1 MDEDQVNEEQG
12 SNPERQE
19 VTFAQASDKDEPSRG
34 MFSAVRRS
42 DPINLYSFLGK
53 QNDDVNERINGIQ
66 TQLVT
71 LNNNNKQQR
80 SNFEANLLK
89 ITMSIQT
96 LEQGLKAVSD
106 KLELSQQL
114 EKIRDANEK
123 KREQQLAEQQL
134 REGKESLIEKK
145 MQTALSAPLQKIG
158 AQAQSILGNIMKFF
172 NTILLGII
180 GTRGIQVLGAL
191 ISGNKE
197 KIEEIKGKILKEL
210 GVATG
215 IFVAIN
221 GGLAIALRSVIRLTA
236 FVSRIAF
243 TNLLARPIRAIFD
256 LIARGTILKGL
267 SNAAGGSSGGVP
279 PGVPGGGNQKT
290 KTTQKGKVKASKT
303 FGFGR
308 YFFPT
313 ATAGLRIFDEI
324 QSGERDPAKLAIAGV
339 IDAAS
344 ILLLQRLKL
353 PFVAAAGLFAIS
365 RGPVDSLI
373 DASQKLI
380 SGDTIDQIGNQVQ
393 ERQLELRNKSNK
405 VVVVD
410 DENEDTN
417 VVTGSAGIADASAL
431 LAVASGNSDNPYI
444 MNSIIQYNIIL

>member
-19 VTFAQASDKDEPSRG
+19 VTFAQASDRDEPSRG

-71 LNNNNKQQR
+71 LNNNNKQQT

-89 ITMSIQT
+89 ISMSIQT

-134 REGKESLIEKK
+134 REGKESLVEKK

-197 KIEEIKGKILKEL
+197 KIEEIKEKILKEL

-215 IFVAIN
+215 IFVAK
-221 GGLAIALRSVIRLTA
+221 
-236 FVSRIAF
+236 
-243 TNLLARPIRAIFD
+243 NL
-256 LIARGTILKGL
+256 
-267 SNAAGGSSGGVP
+267 
-279 PGVPGGGNQKT
+279 
-290 KTTQKGKVKASKT
+290 
-303 FGFGR
+303 
-308 YFFPT
+308 
-313 ATAGLRIFDEI
+313 
-324 QSGERDPAKLAIAGV
+324 
-339 IDAAS
+339 
-344 ILLLQRLKL
+344 
-353 PFVAAAGLFAIS
+353 
-365 RGPVDSLI
+365 SLI
-373 DASQKLI
+373 HI
-380 SGDTIDQIGNQVQ
+380 
-393 ERQLELRNKSNK
+393 
-405 VVVVD
+405 
-410 DENEDTN
+410 
-417 VVTGSAGIADASAL
+417 
-431 LAVASGNSDNPYI
+431 
-444 MNSIIQYNIIL
+444 

>member
-19 VTFAQASDKDEPSRG
+19 VTFAQASDRDEPSRG

-71 LNNNNKQQR
+71 LNNNNKQQT

-134 REGKESLIEKK
+134 REGKESLVEKK

-236 FVSRIAF
+236 FVSRVAF

-256 LIARGTILKGL
+256 LIARGTLLKGL
-267 SNAAGGSSGGVP
+267 SNAAGGSGGVP

-290 KTTQKGKVKASKT
+290 KTTQKGKVKSSKP
-303 FGFGR
+303 FGLGR
-308 YFFPT
+308 YFFPA
-313 ATAGLRIFDEI
+313 ATAGIRILEEY
-324 QSGERDPAKLAIAGV
+324 QSGERDPAKLITAGV

-353 PFVAAAGLFAIS
+353 PFIATLGLFSLS

-380 SGDTIDQIGNQVQ
+380 SGDTIDQIGGQVQ

-417 VVTGSAGIADASAL
+417 VVTGSAGIVDASAL

>member
-12 SNPERQE
+12 NNPERQE
-19 VTFAQASDKDEPSRG
+19 VTFTQASDKDEPSRG

-71 LNNNNKQQR
+71 LNNNNKQQS

-89 ITMSIQT
+89 ISMSIQT

-134 REGKESLIEKK
+134 REGKESLVEKK

-236 FVSRIAF
+236 FVSRVAF
-243 TNLLARPIRAIFD
+243 TNMPSIPS
-256 LIARGTILKGL
+256 TIKM
-267 SNAAGGSSGGVP
+267 
-279 PGVPGGGNQKT
+279 
-290 KTTQKGKVKASKT
+290 VKEA
-303 FGFGR
+303 
-308 YFFPT
+308 PM
-313 ATAGLRIFDEI
+313 LVE
-324 QSGERDPAKLAIAGV
+324 
-339 IDAAS
+339 
-344 ILLLQRLKL
+344 
-353 PFVAAAGLFAIS
+353 
-365 RGPVDSLI
+365 
-373 DASQKLI
+373 
-380 SGDTIDQIGNQVQ
+380 
-393 ERQLELRNKSNK
+393 
-405 VVVVD
+405 
-410 DENEDTN
+410 
-417 VVTGSAGIADASAL
+417 
-431 LAVASGNSDNPYI
+431 
-444 MNSIIQYNIIL
+444 

>member
-19 VTFAQASDKDEPSRG
+19 VTFAQASDRDEPSRG

-71 LNNNNKQQR
+71 LNNNNKQQS

-89 ITMSIQT
+89 ISMSIQT

-134 REGKESLIEKK
+134 REGKESLVEKK
-145 MQTALSAPLQKIG
+145 MQTALSAPLHKIG

-236 FVSRIAF
+236 FVSRVAF

-256 LIARGTILKGL
+256 LIARGTLLKGL
-267 SNAAGGSSGGVP
+267 SNAAGGSGGVP
-279 PGVPGGGNQKT
+279 PGVPGGGDQKT
-290 KTTQKGKVKASKT
+290 KTTQKGKVKSSKP
-303 FGFGR
+303 FGLGR

-313 ATAGLRIFDEI
+313 ATGLFRIIDEY
-324 QSGERDPAKLAIAGV
+324 QSGERDPAKLITAGA

-344 ILLLQRLKL
+344 IFLLQRLKL
-353 PFVAAAGLFAIS
+353 PFIAAAGLFTLS